1 MRCSGEA
8 AHVCGQRMLLALGA
22 SLVWV
27 GLGIYLHRSCFLG
40 YRFTMDGSEGRHFLD
55 RAFMIIALADIPDV
69 NTKSP

>member
-40 YRFTMDGSEGRHFLD
+40 YRFTMDGKEDIFW
-55 RAFMIIALADIPDV
+55 IAR
-69 NTKSP
+69 S